1 MEDKGYWK
9 TLEIRKRL
17 RISARMLVSL
27 ILFLGIVY
35 IFFRPGPSFLVWIF
49 ALISA
54 VAAWNLPW
62 LGGIL
67 MVPVAVLGFS
77 WLPNGNWAFIEKLPF
92 IVLLY
97 GLLVN
102 AVLFITVSVVGWLLR
117 VEWPFDKKVV

>member
-9 TLEIRKRL
+9 ALEIRKWLRL
-17 RISARMLVSL
+17 SARMLVFL
-27 ILFLGIVY
+27 ILFLAIVLVF
-35 IFFRPGPSFLVWIF
+35 IRPGVGVFVWFF

-67 MVPVAVLGFS
+67 MIPVALLGFRL
-77 WLPNGNWAFIEKLPF
+77 LPDSNWSFGEKLPF
-92 IVLLY
+92 IILLY

-102 AVLFITVSVVGWLLR
+102 AVLFISVSIMGWLLR
-117 VEWPFDKKVV
+117 VEWPLRQRT